1 MRFSIE
7 CDCGD
12 VIDADNK
19 EEAIKIFCEKHN
31 FPLPNTFKKRN
42 DYALWLK
49 LSEDS
54 PCYMLPEFLAT
65 YTKPLVEVRDSL

>member
-31 FPLPNTFKKRN
+31 FPLPNTFLNN
-42 DYALWLK
+42 DESYA
-49 LSEDS
+49 E
-54 PCYMLPEFLAT
+54 EFEI
-65 YTKPLVEVRDSL
+65 KEIE